1 MKRAMK
7 LKGKIIS
14 LVIIILIISI
24 GSITILSFIEMKKL
38 LRDQIDKNMLNI
50 ADSFASTYEVKEY
63 LKGNENIS
71 NELLNDEIEKA
82 RVKTNVE
89 FIVVMDMNGIR
100 YSHPVRSKI
109 GEKFRGGD
117 EVRVLKT
124 GEQYVSTA
132 SGTLGVSVRAFAPI
146 FDDDNKQIGAV
157 AVGMLYNKFDNEVY
171 TKMYKFIPIVL
182 MGLILGVSGAIALS
196 YNIKKAIFGLEP
208 EEIALNLKQKEIVI
222 ENIKEG
228 LIAVDNN
235 GYITLFNE
243 EASRILALKESDI
256 GKPINN
262 FTYESMALTVLNNGK
277 SLTNVEIKVRPGL
290 NIMCKY
296 SIIRGF
302 KNQILGLVI
311 TFEDL
316 TEVRKMAEEL
326 TGIRKMAW
334 SLRAQNH
341 EFMNKLHTISGLIQ
355 LEEYDEVIKFI
366 NVIVESKRS
375 ITAIISDK
383 IKNVSLAALI
393 LSKYSK
399 CEEARINLIIDDNSK
414 VTKLP
419 QYMTSEELVSV
430 VGNLIENSIDA
441 VKNDGTGEIYVK
453 VFEEEEQM
461 KIIIKDNGCGIPEDM
476 KASIYNMGSTSK
488 AGERGFGMYIVKKII
503 DEAKGTINFEV
514 NNGTNWNISI
524 PMERS

>member
-1 MKRAMK
+1 MK

-24 GSITILSFIEMKKL
+24 GSITVLSFIEMKRL

-50 ADSFASTYEVKEY
+50 ADSFAGTYEVKEY
-63 LKGNENIS
+63 LKGNKNIS
-71 NELLNDEIEKA
+71 TELLNTEIEKV
-82 RVKTNVE
+82 RLKTNVE

-100 YSHPVRSKI
+100 YSHPVKSKI
-109 GEKFRGGD
+109 GEKFIGGD
-117 EVRVLKT
+117 EERVLKT

-146 FDDDNKQIGAV
+146 YDENDKQIGAV

-171 TKMYKFIPIVL
+171 TKMYKFIPIIL
-182 MGLILGVSGAIALS
+182 MGLILGVSGAIAIS

-208 EEIALNLKQKEIVI
+208 EEIALNLKQKETVI

-228 LIAVDNN
+228 IISLDKN
-235 GYITLFNE
+235 GCITLFNE
-243 EASRILALKESDI
+243 EARRILGLKESDLGSSI
-256 GKPINN
+256 TD
-262 FTYESMALTVLNNGK
+262 FTYESMVEEVLSSGK
-277 SLTNVEIKVRPGL
+277 PMKNVEIKVRPGL
-290 NIMCKY
+290 NIICKY
-296 SIIRGF
+296 SLIKGF
-302 KNQILGLVI
+302 KGEILGLVV

-326 TGIRKMAW
+326 TGIKKMAW

-366 NVIVESKRS
+366 NVIVESKKS
-375 ITAIISDK
+375 IITIISDK

-399 CEEARINLIIDDNSK
+399 CEEARINLVIDDNSK
-414 VTKLP
+414 VNRLP
-419 QYMTSEELVSV
+419 QYMTSEEFVSI

-453 VFEEEEQM
+453 IFEEYDKMQ
-461 KIIIKDNGCGIPEDM
+461 IVITDNGPGISEDM
-476 KASIYNMGSTSK
+476 RNSIYNMGSTSK

-514 NNGTNWNISI
+514 NNGTKWDISI

>member
-1 MKRAMK
+1 MK

-24 GSITILSFIEMKKL
+24 GSITILSFIEMQKL
-38 LRDQIDKNMLNI
+38 LRDQIDRNMLNI

-63 LKGNENIS
+63 LKGNKNIS

-82 RVKTNVE
+82 RLKTNVE

-100 YSHPVRSKI
+100 YSHPVKSNI
-109 GEKFRGGD
+109 GERFIGGD
-117 EVRVLKT
+117 EARVLST

-146 FDDDNKQIGAV
+146 YDDNNKQIGAV

-208 EEIALNLKQKEIVI
+208 EEIALILKQKEIVI

-228 LIAVDNN
+228 IIALDNN
-235 GYITLFNE
+235 GCITLFNE
-243 EASRILALKESDI
+243 EASRILGIKESDI
-256 GKPINN
+256 GSPITS
-262 FTYESMALTVLNNGK
+262 FTYESMALTVLNSGK
-277 SLTNVEIKVRPGL
+277 SMKNIEIKVRPGL
-290 NIMCKY
+290 NVMCKY
-296 SIIRGF
+296 NIIRGF
-302 KNQILGLVI
+302 KNQILGLVV

-355 LEEYDEVIKFI
+355 LEEYDEVTKFI
-366 NVIVESKRS
+366 NVIVESKKS
-375 ITAIISDK
+375 ITTIISDK

-399 CEEARINLIIDDNSK
+399 CEEARINLLIDDNSK
-414 VTKLP
+414 VTRLP
-419 QYMTSEELVSV
+419 EYMTSEELVSV

-441 VKNDGTGEIYVK
+441 VKNDGSGEIYVK
-453 VFEEEEQM
+453 IFEEDEQM
-461 KIIIKDNGCGIPEDM
+461 KITIKDNGCGIREDM
-476 KASIYNMGSTSK
+476 KDSIYNMGTTSK
-488 AGERGFGMYIVKKII
+488 EGERGFGMYIVKKII
-503 DEAKGTINFEV
+503 DEAEGTIDFKV
-514 NNGTNWNISI
+514 NNGTEWSISI

>member
-1 MKRAMK
+1 MKKAIK

-100 YSHPVRSKI
+100 YSHPVKNKI

-117 EVRVLKT
+117 EIRVLKT

-146 FDDDNKQIGAV
+146 YDDDNNQIGAI

-182 MGLILGVSGAIALS
+182 MGVILGVSGAIALS
-196 YNIKKAIFGLEP
+196 YNIKKTIFGLEP
-208 EEIALNLKQKEIVI
+208 EEIALNLKQKETVI
-222 ENIKEG
+222 ENLKEG
-228 LIAVDNN
+228 LIALDNN

-243 EASRILALKESDI
+243 EASRILDLKENDI
-256 GKPINN
+256 GKPISD
-262 FTYESMALTVLNNGK
+262 FTYESMALTVLNSGK
-277 SLTNVEIKVRPGL
+277 SMTNVEIKVRPGL

-302 KNQILGLVI
+302 KNQILGLVV

-399 CEEARINLIIDDNSK
+399 CEEARINLVIDDNSK
-414 VTKLP
+414 VTRLP
-419 QYMTSEELVSV
+419 KYMTSEELVSV

-441 VKNDGTGEIYVK
+441 VKNDGTGEIYMK
-453 VFEEEEQM
+453 MFEEDEQM
-461 KIIIKDNGCGIPEDM
+461 KIIVKDNGCGIPEDI
-476 KASIYNMGSTSK
+476 KDSIYNMGSTSK
-488 AGERGFGMYIVKKII
+488 AGERGFGMNIVKKII

-514 NNGTNWNISI
+514 SNGTKWNISI

>member
-1 MKRAMK
+1 MRKAMK

-24 GSITILSFIEMKKL
+24 GSITILSFIQMKKL

-71 NELLNDEIEKA
+71 SELLNDEIEKA

-100 YSHPVRSKI
+100 YSHPVKSKI

-243 EASRILALKESDI
+243 EASRILGLKESDI

-453 VFEEEEQM
+453 IFEEEEQM

-503 DEAKGTINFEV
+503 DEAKGTISFEV